1 MSEVMGVREDSSNFL
16 NDLSLQQNLN
26 KEMPHLKEPSIDVS
40 EIDINK
46 QPSLLLSE
54 DEAADPVKQNN
65 QLFEMNYSHKKQLM
79 IRDLSM
85 IEHDESNFNRF
96 TKKLNLKIKDV
107 SFIDEPSQPRP

>member
-46 QPSLLLSE
+46 
-54 DEAADPVKQNN
+54 
-65 QLFEMNYSHKKQLM
+65 
-79 IRDLSM
+79 
-85 IEHDESNFNRF
+85 
-96 TKKLNLKIKDV
+96 
-107 SFIDEPSQPRP
+107 